1 MKAGACL
8 CTFGVQVSVEK
19 HMTAKLWPHLLD
31 GVAFMSGT
39 DVITGACSVC
49 ILGLQA
55 VYVEKRMTAKLR
67 PHQRDGVAF
76 MFYCLAGLKDGGY
89 TGSILMD
96 GMGLGKF
103 ERVFL

>member
-1 MKAGACL
+1 
-8 CTFGVQVSVEK
+8 
-19 HMTAKLWPHLLD
+19 
-31 GVAFMSGT
+31 
-39 DVITGACSVC
+39 
-49 ILGLQA
+49 